1 MVKFSRIKYLSS
13 FVADRLLEEQYSEL
27 SGKLQ
32 IYLSQGKI
40 KLCTKN
46 ATYSFEEYYTVFE
59 KGFATLRIGAYNF
72 NNVLILGFGLGS
84 VLVLLKR
91 IYKLNFNC
99 TAVEFDNIVIEL
111 AKKYLDD
118 EIINQTTIVNAD
130 AYEWVKQNK
139 TLSSTF
145 DLIIIDLF
153 VDRLTENKFFETS
166 FIKHNK
172 ALLSKNGLLLFNT
185 LSSNKNRKYLKHYF
199 DKQFR
204 PLFKKSEHLKIG
216 LNNLLVGYG

>member
-1 MVKFSRIKYLSS
+1 VAKFSRITYLSS
-13 FVADRLLEEQYSEL
+13 FVADRLLEEQYSSI

-32 IYLSQGKI
+32 IYLSHGKI

-59 KGFATLRIGAYNF
+59 KGFATLKIGTYNF

-99 TAVEFDNIVIEL
+99 TAIEFDNIVIEL

-139 TLSSTF
+139 DVSLKF

-153 VDRLTENKFFETS
+153 IDRHTENKFFETS
-166 FIKHNK
+166 FIKYNK
-172 ALLSKNGLLLFNT
+172 ALLNKNGLLLFNT
-185 LSSNKNRKYLKHYF
+185 LSSNKNKKHLKLYF
-199 DKQFR
+199 NNQFY
-204 PLFKKSEHLKIG
+204 PLFKKSERLKFG
-216 LNNLLVGYG
+216 FNNLLVGYV